1 MTAKEAENDMAQHKI
16 MAAATLRILMDG
28 DKAFGPGLAQ
38 LFEGIEAYGSLRRSA
53 AEMGMSY
60 NKAWN
65 IVKNSETILG
75 RSLVTRRAG
84 GAKGGGAAL
93 TDAGCDLLAR
103 YRAFEK
109 AGKQALARLA
119 EQYFEGM

>member
-1 MTAKEAENDMAQHKI
+1 MAKEAENDMAQHKI

-65 IVKNSETILG
+65 IVKNSEALLG

-93 TDAGCDLLAR
+93 TDAGRDLLAR

>member
-1 MTAKEAENDMAQHKI
+1 MAQNKI
-16 MAAATLRILMDG
+16 TAAATLRILVDG

-65 IVKNSETILG
+65 IVKNSEVLLG
-75 RSLVTRRAG
+75 QPLVNRRAG

-93 TDAGCDLLAR
+93 TDAGRDLLAR
-103 YRAFEK
+103 YRAFER

>member
-1 MTAKEAENDMAQHKI
+1 MEKPFRVQAS
-16 MAAATLRILMDG
+16 LRLVRE
-28 DKAFGPGLAQ
+28 DKLFGPGAAQ
-38 LFEGIEAYGSLRRSA
+38 LLAGVDELGSLRKSA
-53 AEMGMSY
+53 ARMEMSY

-65 IVKNSETILG
+65 IVKNSEALLG
-75 RSLVTRRAG
+75 RPLVTRRAG

-93 TDAGCDLLAR
+93 TDAGRDLLAR

>member
-16 MAAATLRILMDG
+16 TAAATLRILVDG

-65 IVKNSETILG
+65 IVKNSEALLG
-75 RSLVTRRAG
+75 RPPVTRRVG

-93 TDAGCDLLAR
+93 TDAGRDLLAR

>member
-1 MTAKEAENDMAQHKI
+1 MAQNKI
-16 MAAATLRILMDG
+16 TAAATLRILVDG

-65 IVKNSETILG
+65 IVKNSEALLG
-75 RSLVTRRAG
+75 RPLVTRRVG

-93 TDAGCDLLAR
+93 TDAGRDLLAR

>member
-1 MTAKEAENDMAQHKI
+1 MAQHKI
-16 MAAATLRILMDG
+16 MAAATLRILVDG

-93 TDAGCDLLAR
+93 TDAGRDLLAR